1 MKPKNQ
7 KAASRSFLESFA
19 EAAGLNRLKKTDVP
33 RLYYLSGAVT
43 HDPHYRLKFDL
54 AERYL
59 IAKGNCVINPIRNES
74 AGLTWEQYL
83 SADLL
88 ILERMKTIYAN
99 IVMIDSKLSGG
110 HLPLPAIAMID
121 PEDRQFPSKG
131 ASLENAFAGTFLPVV
146 NLGKTWNSLLTKAIE
161 EAEKEAAR

>member
-1 MKPKNQ
+1 MEKKAPAKNTG
-7 KAASRSFLESFA
+7 SFVESFA
-19 EAAGLNRLKKTDVP
+19 EAAGLNRLKKSENP

-43 HDPHYRLKFDL
+43 HDPHYRLKFEL

-59 IAKGNCVINPIRNES
+59 IAKGNLVINPIRNES

-88 ILERMKTIYAN
+88 ILGRLKTIYAN

-110 HLPLPAIAMID
+110 HLALPAIAMID

-146 NLGKTWNSLLTKAIE
+146 NLGKDWNELLTKAIE